1 MFSLNNCIEEIFM
14 FISIPTTTFF
24 HLLQNVEK
32 LELNGSDFLWQVALS
47 SEEQIANVAI
57 EYLLKLSY
65 HALSPR
71 LKKVCIFENS
81 LGIFFSLSLSFISK
95 WLYY

>member
-1 MFSLNNCIEEIFM
+1 MYC
-14 FISIPTTTFF
+14 

-81 LGIFFSLSLSFISK
+81 FCHIIFLFPNSK
-95 WLYY
+95 QSYYCKKALIFYS

>member
-1 MFSLNNCIEEIFM
+1 MYCHI
-14 FISIPTTTFF
+14 
-24 HLLQNVEK
+24 LQNVEK

-81 LGIFFSLSLSFISK
+81 FGNIFFFISQFNTV
-95 WLYY
+95 YS

>member
-1 MFSLNNCIEEIFM
+1 MYCHI
-14 FISIPTTTFF
+14 
-24 HLLQNVEK
+24 LQNVEK

-81 LGIFFSLSLSFISK
+81 FGNIFFLFPNSK
-95 WLYY
+95 QSCYCKKALIFYS

>member
-1 MFSLNNCIEEIFM
+1 MYC
-14 FISIPTTTFF
+14 

-81 LGIFFSLSLSFISK
+81 FDYIFSLFSNSK
-95 WLYY
+95 HLYYFKKVLIFYS